1 MFAEQSPRP
10 STVLGALRMSSYS
23 TWPLPWAA
31 GTHPVHSAEMETRFR
46 ARGGCSATR
55 LNSEEGVSSWGLVA
69 SSARMRTGWAA
80 AGAGTRAAA
89 GRTRARAVVRV
100 CEGPEAS
107 SPLVPTAGTTVR
119 GGPPRRGTGASWDG
133 GGAPRCVLG
142 DGRFELFVT
151 RRGLMTTY
159 RGDTE
164 VQP

>member
-10 STVLGALRMSSYS
+10 STGLGALRMSSYS
-23 TWPLPWAA
+23 TWPPPWAA

-119 GGPPRRGTGASWDG
+119 GGRHAAGPERAGMGA
-133 GGAPRCVLG
+133 APLGVSSVMGVLSS
-142 DGRFELFVT
+142 L
-151 RRGLMTTY
+151 
-159 RGDTE
+159 
-164 VQP
+164 